1 MSSEHP
7 PLTDKQV
14 IQALLFLGF
23 EARKPTSGTSH
34 DSYIGTFRGQ
44 FRKVTVD
51 RPKSPFGKDLITW
64 MARQAGLTKKE
75 FYGAVKGIKPDNWP

>member
-14 IQALLFLGF
+14 IAALLMLGF
-23 EARKPTSGTSH
+23 AFRKATSGTSH
-34 DSYIGTFRGQ
+34 DSYIGMFRGQ

-51 RPKSPFGKDLITW
+51 CPKSPFGQDLVVSEECSRACGSAAFALIR
-64 MARQAGLTKKE
+64 AC
-75 FYGAVKGIKPDNWP
+75 